1 MASGDHQPVSLDKY
15 KILANWSIVPPYFF
29 LLALAVI
36 RHLELFNSI
45 RCLNIDLQP
54 VRVGHWVRTAAADV
68 QPHLEGLDEGPQQ
81 RPDTLPPAEQLDQS
95 HHPEQAKEGD
105 GDASA
110 VLRVLEVVESEER
123 WS

>member
-1 MASGDHQPVSLDKY
+1 M
-15 KILANWSIVPPYFF
+15 
-29 LLALAVI
+29 
-36 RHLELFNSI
+36 
-45 RCLNIDLQP
+45 
-54 VRVGHWVRTAAADV
+54 

-110 VLRVLEVVESEER
+110 VLCVLEVVESEER
-123 WS
+123 